1 MLKSAPHSAPTT
13 ARRTRCRRTAA
24 AAGVAAVG
32 LVLATAPA
40 AAAAPSSVVR
50 HFHVPYGNSYADGD
64 ATFTNRW
71 VTLDGTLHA
80 VGCGR
85 TVYGDSYAAGN
96 YLDSASSTPR
106 CDGNWQFHIP
116 VPANVVGGADSVLI
130 TLAAPDGSAARWAYR
145 DISLWR

>member
-1 MLKSAPHSAPTT
+1 MFTMLKSVSRSAPAT
-13 ARRTRCRRTAA
+13 ARRTAA

-40 AAAAPSSVVR
+40 ATAAPTSVAR
-50 HFHVPYGNSYADGD
+50 HFHVPYGNSYADGY

-85 TVYGDSYAAGN
+85 VVYGDSYAAGK

-106 CDGNWQFHIP
+106 CDGNWPIHIP
-116 VPANVVGGADSVLI
+116 VPADVVGGADSVLI
-130 TLAAPDGSAARWAYR
+130 TLAAPDGTAARWAYR
-145 DISLWR
+145 DISLSR

>member
-1 MLKSAPHSAPTT
+1 MLTTLKSTSRPVPAS
-13 ARRTRCRRTAA
+13 ARRTRRRTVA
-24 AAGVAAVG
+24 AAGVAAAG

-40 AAAAPSSVVR
+40 ATAAQVSVVR
-50 HFHVPYGNSYADGD
+50 NFYVPYGASYATGT

-96 YLDSASSTPR
+96 PIPGGSASSTPR
-106 CDGNWQFHIP
+106 CDGNWPIHIP
-116 VPANVVGGADSVLI
+116 VPADVVGGADSVAVSLI
-130 TLAAPDGSAARWAYR
+130 VPDGYNFVVVDR
-145 DISLWR
+145 

>member
-1 MLKSAPHSAPTT
+1 MPKSTSHPAPTT
-13 ARRTRCRRTAA
+13 ARRLTAA

-32 LVLATAPA
+32 IVLAAAPA
-40 AAAAPSSVVR
+40 ATATQVSVVR

-64 ATFTNRW
+64 ATFSNRW

-85 TVYGDSYAAGN
+85 TVYGDSYAAGK

-106 CDGNWQFHIP
+106 CDGNWPFHIP
-116 VPANVVGGADSVLI
+116 VPADVVGGADSVKI
-130 TLAAPDGSAARWAYR
+130 TLAAPDGAASKWAYR
-145 DISLWR
+145 DISLRR